1 MISRLVKTKKAIN
14 IIFRLNK
21 NIHLKPQRKNLNW
34 SICLYCNMRDGF
46 KDLQECMVDWYNN
59 LE

>member
-21 NIHLKPQRKNLNW
+21 NIHLKPQRKNLN
-34 SICLYCNMRDGF
+34 
-46 KDLQECMVDWYNN
+46 
-59 LE
+59 